1 MASDSQFV
9 NHYAVLG
16 VEANAT
22 LHELNKAWKQFALR
36 NHPDKSESSQ
46 ATAEFQKGLR
56 AIETLRSP
64 TLRRKFDSELE
75 KRMPSAARKTGQ
87 NSGTAQYSAF
97 SHTSRTEARCRG
109 GGRTDHVASVLEKVR
124 RVEELRL
131 QQQAEDA
138 RYREM
143 MMKVD
148 EERRLRQDAMLR
160 RAAHAMDFNKYP
172 THPRSTGNNFFAA
185 KQHNTSKSEASS
197 SRFTNAQ
204 AHSSGREFSKN
215 SSGRNSTAS
224 SKGAKPRHAS
234 AEFDEVVPRG
244 SRSSGS
250 ADPSID
256 QNEQLSPIDSGK
268 LLERFYS
275 WQSHRPQF
283 VRSHHASV
291 KLNVSARQY
300 TDALLPNEAV
310 MAQTTGRSTA
320 CTACTASCTEPPNA
334 ACLGTANTH
343 DKPRS
348 VEAMMVPTDEVCSRA
363 QLSSNTRWPPSFLV
377 QFFKSKLA
385 DPDGHYTEK
394 DLSEELRGLV
404 LDAVYHCSKTARL
417 YPALE
422 KSSQGCGDSRHI
434 CTEAWDKEAAKSSG
448 VFDVNSRI
456 SHNLT
461 RLLTDA
467 TVWGDTTRVI
477 LTA

>member
-16 VEANAT
+16 VEPHAT
-22 LHELNKAWKQFALR
+22 LHELNRAWKQFALR

-46 ATAEFQKGLR
+46 ATAEFQKGLK

-64 TLRRKFDSELE
+64 TLRREFDSELE

-87 NSGTAQYSAF
+87 NNGTAQYSAF
-97 SHTSRTEARCRG
+97 SHISRTEARCRG

-131 QQQAEDA
+131 QQQAEDS

-160 RAAHAMDFNKYP
+160 RAAHAMDFNTYP
-172 THPRSTGNNFFAA
+172 SHPRSTGNNRFRA
-185 KQHNTSKSEASS
+185 KQHDTPQSEASS
-197 SRFTNAQ
+197 SRFTSTQ
-204 AHSSGREFSKN
+204 AHSPGRESSKN
-215 SSGRNSTAS
+215 PSGRNGTAS

-244 SRSSGS
+244 SRSSGP
-250 ADPSID
+250 AGPNID
-256 QNEQLSPIDSGK
+256 QHEQLGPIDSRK
-268 LLERFYS
+268 LLERFSS

-283 VRSHHASV
+283 ARSRHAGV

-320 CTACTASCTEPPNA
+320 CIASCTEPPSA
-334 ACLGTANTH
+334 ACSGTANTH
-343 DKPRS
+343 DKPSS
-348 VEAMMVPTDEVCSRA
+348 VEAMMEPTDEVCSRA
-363 QLSSNTRWPPSFLV
+363 QLPSNTRWPPSFLV

-404 LDAVYHCSKTARL
+404 LDAVNHCSKTARL
-417 YPALE
+417 YPAL
-422 KSSQGCGDSRHI
+422 KKTSHGYGDFRHI
-434 CTEAWDKEAAKSSG
+434 CTEAWDKQYG
-448 VFDVNSRI
+448 
-456 SHNLT
+456 NLECSNCHLWKPLFIICCQSCKVV
-461 RLLTDA
+461 RC
-467 TVWGDTTRVI
+467 VRCQ
-477 LTA
+477 